1 MVYCYG
7 GLFQS
12 GRSKRHCP
20 GEMPLKLLRL

>member
-20 GEMPLKLLRL
+20 GKCH